1 MLSSKWTNQPID
13 YWNWELRMENSTF
26 VLSFLWC
33 DKTCC
38 NKQLFIIL
46 SYLTYMYLIEICW
59 ISLGNLIKNLNKYF
73 CWMNVKNKSIVL
85 HSHSDARQRVP
96 RRWRWWRRGWW
107 VRTEGRYVSIPPTQ
121 HVPPT
126 LASCR
131 WLCGAGD
138 LRTAAHRAHRLQQD
152 IYASRPG
159 MNSFI
164 LDTINVSF
172 GANLFNHLSGGLS
185 SI

>member
-1 MLSSKWTNQPID
+1 MITGRI
-13 YWNWELRMENSTF
+13 TF
-26 VLSFLWC
+26 KPAF
-33 DKTCC
+33 
-38 NKQLFIIL
+38 KQLHQICWVANEQTSLLTTGTESGEWRIPLLYYLFSDVTKHTVTNSWFIIL
-46 SYLTYMYLIEICW
+46 SYQTCMYLIEICW

-73 CWMNVKNKSIVL
+73 CWMNVKNKPIVL
-85 HSHSDARQRVP
+85 HSYSDARQRVP

-138 LRTAAHRAHRLQQD
+138 LRTAAHWAHWLQQD
-152 IYASRPG
+152 IYASCPG
-159 MNSFI
+159 MC
-164 LDTINVSF
+164 
-172 GANLFNHLSGGLS
+172 
-185 SI
+185 